1 MENNKCRAEDI
12 VDKLQAATRFRG
24 EGMSCPDALMA
35 AYQEEMGDRLGSA
48 KELAARIPEILGEP
62 ELCDVFAVTFAII
75 SHLTGIEDSY
85 KETITRIRE
94 EYGSCK
100 CGSEREDTPLCTQR
114 MKDCVLMIQWARKR
128 CRT

>member
-75 SHLTGIEDSY
+75 SQLTGIEDSY
-85 KETITRIRE
+85 KETITRIRG

-100 CGSEREDTPLCTQR
+100 CGSEGEDTPLCTQR

-128 CRT
+128 CRA

>member
-35 AYQEEMGDRLGSA
+35 AYQDEMGDRLGSA

-75 SHLTGIEDSY
+75 SQLTGIEDSY
-85 KETITRIRE
+85 KETIARIRE

-100 CGSEREDTPLCTQR
+100 CGSEGEDTPLCTQR

-128 CRT
+128 CRA